1 MNKYKNLIKNIL
13 LFALSSFIPK
23 AMYFFL
29 VPIYTAYLSTSEYGI
44 SDLINT
50 TVSFFMPILT
60 LNIRDAVLRFTLDK
74 RYKPEDS
81 FNISVRIVFIDF
93 ILLTLVSG
101 IMLKFKVFDINP
113 LYILFFDIMLISNSV
128 YDIFGSFCKGIE
140 KVNTIVIASIV
151 NSIFTFMFNILFVVV
166 LKQGIKGFLLA
177 NSFGTVVAIVIYV
190 IKGKLYRY
198 FSFNYSKM
206 QSREMINYS
215 FPMVFSAIAWWI
227 NNASDRYIITWMV
240 GVSASGIYA
249 VASKIPSILTTFQN
263 VFMQAWSISAIK
275 EFDENDKDGFI
286 GNMYSLM
293 SCMLCVLCSIIMLFN
308 LVIAKLMF
316 SGDFYIAWKYV
327 PLLVLSVTL
336 DGLALFIGNLF
347 YAVKDTKARALA
359 TILGA
364 IVNTILNFLLI
375 KILEIYGAAIATVI
389 GYGSGFILS
398 RILIKRYIKI
408 NTNMVLNDSILLLLI
423 VQTFLAYYG
432 EKFIYIQVI
441 ITVIIILVYRNYIF
455 KVINMIKGK
464 FLKRKNAEK
473 KQYE

>member
-151 NSIFTFMFNILFVVV
+151 NSIFTFMFKSN
-166 LKQGIKGFLLA
+166 
-177 NSFGTVVAIVIYV
+177 
-190 IKGKLYRY
+190 
-198 FSFNYSKM
+198 
-206 QSREMINYS
+206 
-215 FPMVFSAIAWWI
+215 
-227 NNASDRYIITWMV
+227 
-240 GVSASGIYA
+240 
-249 VASKIPSILTTFQN
+249 
-263 VFMQAWSISAIK
+263 
-275 EFDENDKDGFI
+275 
-286 GNMYSLM
+286 
-293 SCMLCVLCSIIMLFN
+293 
-308 LVIAKLMF
+308 
-316 SGDFYIAWKYV
+316 
-327 PLLVLSVTL
+327 
-336 DGLALFIGNLF
+336 
-347 YAVKDTKARALA
+347 
-359 TILGA
+359 
-364 IVNTILNFLLI
+364 
-375 KILEIYGAAIATVI
+375 
-389 GYGSGFILS
+389 
-398 RILIKRYIKI
+398 
-408 NTNMVLNDSILLLLI
+408 
-423 VQTFLAYYG
+423 
-432 EKFIYIQVI
+432 
-441 ITVIIILVYRNYIF
+441 
-455 KVINMIKGK
+455 
-464 FLKRKNAEK
+464 
-473 KQYE
+473 

>member
-1 MNKYKNLIKNIL
+1 
-13 LFALSSFIPK
+13 
-23 AMYFFL
+23 
-29 VPIYTAYLSTSEYGI
+29 
-44 SDLINT
+44 
-50 TVSFFMPILT
+50 
-60 LNIRDAVLRFTLDK
+60 
-74 RYKPEDS
+74 
-81 FNISVRIVFIDF
+81 
-93 ILLTLVSG
+93 
-101 IMLKFKVFDINP
+101 
-113 LYILFFDIMLISNSV
+113 
-128 YDIFGSFCKGIE
+128 
-140 KVNTIVIASIV
+140 
-151 NSIFTFMFNILFVVV
+151 
-166 LKQGIKGFLLA
+166 
-177 NSFGTVVAIVIYV
+177 
-190 IKGKLYRY
+190 
-198 FSFNYSKM
+198 M